1 MDQDGRSGEGE
12 AASGVIDYV
21 DLAGV
26 LAGFE
31 VAQGYVELEGDGVAA
46 GFVELR
52 GLDERRFKR
61 FGAAVEEFDAGED
74 ANL

>member
-1 MDQDGRSGEGE
+1 MDQDRCPGEGE

-26 LAGFE
+26 LAGFK
-31 VAQGYVELEGDGVAA
+31 VAQGHVELEGDGVAA
-46 GFVELR
+46 GFVEL
-52 GLDERRFKR
+52 GSLDERRFKR
-61 FGAAVEEFDAGED
+61 FRAAVEEFDAGED